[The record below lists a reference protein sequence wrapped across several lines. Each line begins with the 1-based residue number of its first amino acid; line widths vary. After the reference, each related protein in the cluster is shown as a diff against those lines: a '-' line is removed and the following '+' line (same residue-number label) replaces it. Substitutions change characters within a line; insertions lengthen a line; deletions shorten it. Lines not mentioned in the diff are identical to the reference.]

1 MPNWDKK
8 CSTQEYGAHD
18 ISLESCVRSKGDA
31 AFERLL
37 DPFEGSPV
45 TGKSVTGILNPFV
58 DDLFGTG
65 GAEMEQRVLAGLKKR
80 MFKLIHETGMMCS
93 LQDKEFVG

>member
-1 MPNWDKK
+1 MLCVVLNTNVWPIWNKT
-8 CSTQEYGAHD
+8 CSTKEYGTSD

-31 AFERLL
+31 AFERVL

-45 TGKSVTGILNPFV
+45 TGKSVAGILNPFV

-65 GAEMEQRVLAGLKKR
+65 GTEMEHRVPARLEKGRPSWFR
-80 MFKLIHETGMMCS
+80 MLE
-93 LQDKEFVG
+93 